1 MGQSPELGWMVEAYK
16 HNGLK
21 EIAGSK
27 HNPTILNWLKELGA
41 WWQDDETP
49 WCGVFVGIC
58 LKRAG
63 VTYPKEY
70 YRALSFLGG
79 GVKLD
84 KPAYGCVAVKTR
96 KGGGHVCFIVG
107 KTASGK
113 LVGYGGNQ
121 SNMVCYALY
130 NASDFEEFRW
140 YGKTNAPAAMR
151 YNLPLIKNVS
161 ATKVTEA

>member
-16 HNGLK
+16 HNGLT
-21 EIAGSK
+21 EISGSK
-27 HNPTILNWLKELGA
+27 HNPTIVNWLKELGA
-41 WWQDDETP
+41 WWKDDETP
-49 WCGVFVGIC
+49 WCGVFIAIC

-63 VTYPKEY
+63 IAYPKEY
-70 YRALSFLGG
+70 YRALSFLKA

-107 KTASGK
+107 KTPSGK

-121 SNMVCYALY
+121 SNKVCYAVF
-130 NASDFEEFRW
+130 NESDFEEFRW
-140 YGKTNAPAAMR
+140 CGKTNAPAAMR

-161 ATKVTEA
+161 PTKVTEA